1 MKTYSPKPEHIERRW
16 YVIDAG
22 EQVLGRVATEAAVVL
37 RGKHKPIFAPHM
49 DVGDNLIIINAAKVV
64 LTGGKET
71 KKVAWRHSGHPGGI
85 TGTLYEDLLEKRPA
99 FVVEKAVRGML
110 PKNRLGRAMIK
121 KLHVVPGPEHNHQAQ
136 KPQEWTMGMRPVWEG
151 LPTSPAPLAAE
162 KKAAPKGEA
171 AETPAVAKRSATAKE
186 PARHD
191 IVAEGRGHVGDQ
203 NHGEEDDGEE
213 ADGEEAD
220 HREVDRQDL
229 GEEADRHEETDREEV
244 HHGEE
249 ADRREDDGEEEGD
262 VVATTPTTLTT
273 GRRKAAIARVRLV
286 PGTGEFRINDRSL
299 DDYFPTRVHRMV
311 AQSPLRSVG
320 RDKDFDVVA
329 SITGGGVNGQAGALR
344 LGIARALLELE
355 PDLRAQL
362 KAEGFLRRD
371 AREKERRKYGLK
383 KARKAPQYSKR

>member
-151 LPTSPAPLAAE
+151 LPTPPASVGE
-162 KKAAPKGEA
+162 KAAPKGEA
-171 AETPAVAKRSATAKE
+171 ARTSVKRAAPPKEPKE
-186 PARHD
+186 PA
-191 IVAEGRGHVGDQ
+191 
-203 NHGEEDDGEE
+203 
-213 ADGEEAD
+213 
-220 HREVDRQDL
+220 
-229 GEEADRHEETDREEV
+229 
-244 HHGEE
+244 
-249 ADRREDDGEEEGD
+249 
-262 VVATTPTTLTT
+262 ATTSLPKAATTSAKTRTTARKTAAKKPTTAKSTT
-273 GRRKAAIARVRLV
+273 AK
-286 PGTGEFRINDRSL
+286 S
-299 DDYFPTRVHRMV
+299 
-311 AQSPLRSVG
+311 S
-320 RDKDFDVVA
+320 
-329 SITGGGVNGQAGALR
+329 
-344 LGIARALLELE
+344 
-355 PDLRAQL
+355 
-362 KAEGFLRRD
+362 
-371 AREKERRKYGLK
+371 
-383 KARKAPQYSKR
+383 ARKSTATKKPTARKSTTAKKRTAAKTTAKKKET